1 MTTPGWLCQPEN
13 PPAERSA
20 SAVSRRKVLRRC
32 TRRSSC
38 REPTIDEV
46 ADAADV
52 SRRTAYRYFPTH
64 EQLLT
69 ETTLEAV
76 RPEVERALARVRW
89 QDDAEARLDQ
99 LVQTVQ
105 RLTLEQEHLLRS
117 MIRLTVERR
126 SEKGWVRGQ
135 RRVEW
140 IEAAIEPLRDRLS
153 PDEFERLVSALSFCL
168 GIEAVLVLRDVRGLS
183 ARKSTEVARWAAS
196 ALLHA
201 AVQGASRPE

>member
-1 MTTPGWLCQPEN
+1 MYIVLSVASQGGR
-13 PPAERSA
+13 ERQK
-20 SAVSRRKVLRRC
+20 RR
-32 TRRSSC
+32 TRRAILAAAAELVRTG

-69 ETTLEAV
+69 EATLEAV
-76 RPEVERALARVRW
+76 RPEVEQALARVQW

-105 RLTLEQEHLLRS
+105 RLTLEQERLLRS

-140 IEAAIEPLRDRLS
+140 IEAAIEPLGARLS
-153 PDEFERLVSALSFCL
+153 PDDFERLVSALSLCL
-168 GIEAVLVLRDVRGLS
+168 GIETVLVLRDVRGLS
-183 ARKSTEVARWAAS
+183 ARKATEVARWAAS
-196 ALLHA
+196 ALLQA
-201 AVQGASRPE
+201 SLRGASRPE